1 MPVQLDACT
10 SFCTA
15 LNQTVGPQVTEW
27 ICIAAVGGLAWWR
40 TRKVHVAAQA
50 GIAAANEQVS
60 KAKAEARAVTVQLAE
75 IKGSLR
81 PMAAYSSVAPTNPPP
96 SSSSSG
102 NWEPVQMP
110 ELGGGVPKPRPS
122 MPDPRLSG
130 DEPLPAP
137 SRVPGGGTRIAS
149 DDEIE
154 IETTPATP
162 SAKKRK

>member
-1 MPVQLDACT
+1 MTVLDACT
-10 SFCTA
+10 NFCTA
-15 LNQTVGPQVTEW
+15 LNQTVGPQLTEW
-27 ICIAAVGGLAWWR
+27 ICIAAVAGLTWWR
-40 TRKVHVAAQA
+40 TRKVHAAAQA

-81 PMAAYSSVAPTNPPP
+81 PVAYSSIAPTLPPLAPP

-110 ELGGGVPKPRPS
+110 ELGGDVPKPRAS
-122 MPDPRLSG
+122 MADPRFSG
-130 DEPLPAP
+130 DEPLPPP
-137 SRVPGGGTRIAS
+137 SRVPGGGTRIAL
-149 DDEIE
+149 DDE

-162 SAKKRK
+162 SAKRGK